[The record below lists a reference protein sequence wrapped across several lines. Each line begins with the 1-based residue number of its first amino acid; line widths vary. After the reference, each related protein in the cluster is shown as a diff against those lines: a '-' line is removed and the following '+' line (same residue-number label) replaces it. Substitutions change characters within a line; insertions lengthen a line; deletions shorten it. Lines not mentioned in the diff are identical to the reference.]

1 MTSRLPIVATNTV
14 KSACSYCGVGCGILI
29 ETTTDVET
37 GRRTVAK
44 VSGDKDHPANRGRL
58 CTKGATSAEKA
69 NAPGRLTQAHVR
81 PERGAPLEPRN
92 TAEVITETAQRLTR
106 IIEVHGPEAVSLYV
120 SGQMS
125 IEAQYL
131 ATKLVKGYLGSNQIE
146 SNSRLCMASAGTGYK
161 LSLGSDA
168 PPGSYEDFD
177 QADLF
182 FVTGAN
188 MADCHPIL
196 YLRMMDRV
204 KAGAK
209 LIVVDPRRSATADK
223 ADLFLPIKPGTDLA
237 LLNGIAHLLVEAG
250 DIDTDFIAQFTEGWD
265 LMPDF
270 LADYH
275 PAAVAELTG
284 LREEDLRTV
293 AQWIGAADNWM
304 SCWTMGLNQSTHG
317 TWNTNALINL
327 HLATGAICKP
337 GSGPFSLTGQP
348 NAMGGREMGYMGP
361 GLPGQ
366 RSVLVPEDREF
377 VERIWN
383 VPTGTIS
390 TEVGTGTIDLFTQ
403 MAEGAIKAC
412 WIIGTNP
419 VATVSGRGSVVQG
432 LEQAELVISQD
443 VFLDTETSAYAD
455 VLLPGTLWAES
466 SYVAVNSERN
476 LTLLEQAADPIGEAM
491 PDWRIIAEVACAMGF
506 SHGFSFTTSEE
517 VFSELSQFANSKTGY
532 DIRGVSYER
541 LRRTPVQWPSGPEQA
556 DLDPASDTGRNPIR
570 YLNSGDGPRLTFPTA
585 SGKAVF
591 FPRPHMDAKEL
602 PDDEHPFILNTG
614 RLQHQWHTMTK
625 TGKVAKLNKLN
636 PSPFVEINPSDAQR
650 LDVHEGDSLEI
661 TSRRGKAVL
670 PAKITDR
677 VQVGNLF
684 APFHW
689 NDNFGEYL
697 AINAVTSDAVD
708 PLSFQPEFKIAA
720 VALTKI
726 TTAASTVPQPALA
739 LVPAGDGSDHLV
751 QSLGLQ
757 PVAPPN
763 FNEEQSHYLQGLLW
777 ALEQPN
783 AHGPASLPESAP
795 FDPSARAWV
804 NGMLAGLFGPA
815 LEVAEAPRLVVLW
828 ASQTGNAEEHA
839 VAFAARLQ
847 ASGNR
852 VELLGM
858 DDFDLARLPSLAT
871 VLLVSSTFGDGDSP
885 DNGEAFWTAL
895 SHADAPSLTGVQF
908 AVLACGDS
916 SYDDFCGHG
925 RRLDERM
932 AELGATRITERRDCE
947 PDDSDAAED
956 WFARVLTQLEAAAE
970 IGPAKIETARPAT
983 VVHERPAELSPPH
996 PAVGLDSPDAYSR
1009 TNPLVTRVILNRQL
1023 GATGSTKDVRQFS
1036 FETDESFHYQA
1047 GDSLSVKPT
1056 NSAEAV
1062 TAWLAATRLDGES
1075 VIDIAGVG
1083 AVSLR
1088 EAATRHLEI
1097 VNVNP
1102 DLLRFVN
1109 ERSGDRH
1116 LATLLRPDNKLNRQ
1130 QWLWGRQAIDVLAD
1144 YPVDA
1149 PVDDWLSVL
1158 KPLKARQY
1166 SISSSPLAS
1175 ATEVQL
1181 TVSTVRFE
1189 YDNQIRN
1196 GVCSTF
1202 LADHSDAADIPLF
1215 VQKSSHFRPPEKADT
1230 PMIMVGPGTGIAPFR
1245 GFLQHRRALG
1255 HTGRN
1260 WLFFGERNSNTD
1272 FFYQEELQAWQND
1285 GLLTHLTLAF
1295 SRDQRQKIYVQDR
1308 MREHGAQL
1316 WSWLEDG
1323 AHFYVCGDAGRMAKD
1338 VAKAL
1343 HAIAMAHGGLS
1354 EDDASAYLKNLSK
1367 QKRYARDVY

>member
-1 MTSRLPIVATNTV
+1 MTSIPGADSPKTV
-14 KSACSYCGVGCGILI
+14 KSACSYCGVGCGMVLEIA
-29 ETTTDVET
+29 TDPKT
-37 GRRTVAK
+37 GRRTVAN
-44 VSGDKDHPANRGRL
+44 VSGNKEHPANRGRL
-58 CTKGATSAEKA
+58 CTKGATSADMA
-69 NAPGRLTQAHVR
+69 NASGRLTQAHVR
-81 PERGAPLEPRN
+81 PERGAPLEPRD
-92 TAEVITETAQRLTR
+92 TSEVIAETAARLTA
-106 IIEVHGPEAVSLYV
+106 IIEQHGPDAVSLYV

-131 ATKLVKGYLGSNQIE
+131 ATKLVKGYIGSNQVE

-177 QADLF
+177 HADLF

-209 LIVVDPRRSATADK
+209 LIVVDPRRTATADK

-237 LLNGIAHLLVEAG
+237 LLNGIAYLLHEAG
-250 DIDTDFIAQFTEGWD
+250 DIDTDFIDEFTEGWE
-265 LMPDF
+265 LMPEF

-275 PAAVAELTG
+275 PAAVAELTE

-293 AQWIGAADNWM
+293 AQWIGEADNWM

-377 VERIWN
+377 VERAWG
-383 VPTGTIS
+383 VPAGTLR
-390 TEVGTGTIDLFTQ
+390 TDVGAGTIDLFSQ

-432 LEQAELVISQD
+432 LEQADLVISQD
-443 VFLDTETSAYAD
+443 VFRDTETAAYAD
-455 VLLPGTLWAES
+455 ILLPGTLWAES
-466 SYVAVNSERN
+466 TYVAVNSDRN
-476 LTLLEQAADPIGEAM
+476 LTLLEQAADPVGEAR
-491 PDWRIIAEVACAMGF
+491 PDWQIIADMACAMGYAD
-506 SHGFSFTTSEE
+506 GFTYSSSED
-517 VFSELSQFANSKTGY
+517 VFAELSQFANPKTGY

-556 DLDPASDTGRNPIR
+556 DLDPETDTGRNPIR
-570 YLNSGDGPRLTFPTA
+570 YLNPGEGPRLSFPTP
-585 SGKAVF
+585 SGKAIF
-591 FPRPHMDAKEL
+591 FPRPHTDAKEL

-636 PSPFVEINPSDAQR
+636 PSPFVEIHPSDAER
-650 LDVHEGDSLEI
+650 LDVRDGDALEI

-670 PAKITDR
+670 PAAVTDR

-697 AINAVTSDAVD
+697 AINAVTNDAVD

-720 VALTKI
+720 VAVTKMASASS
-726 TTAASTVPQPALA
+726 AAPAVAPALVVA
-739 LVPAGDGSDHLV
+739 PTATRASGLAR
-751 QSLGLQ
+751 SLGLT
-757 PVAPPN
+757 PVDPPT
-763 FNEEQSHYLQGLLW
+763 FNEAQSHYLQGLLW

-783 AHGPASLPESAP
+783 TTAAPVLPATAP
-795 FDPSARAWV
+795 FDAASRPWIE
-804 NGMLAGLFGPA
+804 GMLAGMFGT
-815 LEVAEAPRLVVLW
+815 ETAPDAQPHVLILW

-839 VAFAARLQ
+839 VDYNARLQ
-847 ASGNR
+847 ATGYQT
-852 VELLGM
+852 ELASM
-858 DDFDLARLPSLAT
+858 DDFEPSRLASAGT
-871 VLLVSSTFGDGDSP
+871 VVLVSSTFGDGDSP
-885 DNGEAFWTAL
+885 DNGEAFWMAL
-895 SHADAPSLTGVQF
+895 SDRDAPSLPGVQY

-916 SYDDFCGHG
+916 SYEDFCGHG
-925 RRLDERM
+925 RRLDERLS
-932 AELGATRITERRDCE
+932 ELGATRIIGRAECE
-947 PDDSDAAED
+947 PDDAATAEA
-956 WFARVLTQLEAAAE
+956 WFERLVTELDT
-970 IGPAKIETARPAT
+970 GRTPAT
-983 VVHERPAELSPPH
+983 APA
-996 PAVGLDSPDAYSR
+996 GLAITVARDRLEPTPQPEAGYSR
-1009 TNPLVTRVILNRQL
+1009 TNPLVTRVTLNRLL
-1023 GATGSTKDVRQFS
+1023 GGAGSTKDVRQFG
-1036 FETDESFHYQA
+1036 FETDTSFHYQV

-1056 NSAEAV
+1056 NSAASV
-1062 TAWLAATRLDGES
+1062 DAWLTATRLDGQS
-1075 VIDIAGVG
+1075 TVDIDGLG
-1083 AVSLR
+1083 PVSLR
-1088 EAATRHLEI
+1088 DAATHHLEI

-1109 ERSGDRH
+1109 ERSGDRQ

-1130 QWLWGRQAIDVLAD
+1130 QWLLGRQAIDVFAD

-1149 PVDDWLSVL
+1149 PVEDWLAVL
-1158 KPLKARQY
+1158 KPLKPRQY
-1166 SISSSPLAS
+1166 SISSSPLVS
-1175 ATEVQL
+1175 PTQVQL

-1202 LADHSDAADIPLF
+1202 LADHSDTADIPLF
-1215 VQKSSHFRPPEKADT
+1215 VQTSNNFRPPETSET

-1245 GFLQHRRALG
+1245 GFLQHRQALG

-1260 WLFFGERNSNTD
+1260 WLFFGERNSDTD
-1272 FFYQEELQAWQND
+1272 FFYQDELQAWQDD

-1295 SRDQRQKIYVQDR
+1295 SRDQRQKVYVQDR

-1316 WSWLEDG
+1316 WAWLQDG

-1338 VAKAL
+1338 VDKAL
-1343 HAIAMAHGGLS
+1343 CAIAMAHGGLS
-1354 EDDASAYLKNLSK
+1354 EDDATAYIKNLSK